1 MPFPGARSGE
11 AATNFAAV
19 VRTAGVAGIMESS

>member
-11 AATNFAAV
+11 ADTNFAAV
-19 VRTAGVAGIMESS
+19 VVALGQLGWQE